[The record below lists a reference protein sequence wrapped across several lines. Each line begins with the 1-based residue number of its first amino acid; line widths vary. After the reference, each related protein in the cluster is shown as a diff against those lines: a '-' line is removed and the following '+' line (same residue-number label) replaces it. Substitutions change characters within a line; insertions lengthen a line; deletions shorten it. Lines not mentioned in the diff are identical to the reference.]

1 MPRFV
6 PPVAD
11 ESTALLA
18 FLAQQRSALRYS
30 VLGLTEDQVW
40 SVPTVSELSLGGLLK
55 HTTVTERRW
64 VVAALAGRP
73 LPGLW
78 PIEDS
83 GADLRRA
90 EGETTGGLLAAYQQA
105 AEETEKIIIDLPD
118 LGVGCANEQ
127 AAHWSARWVL
137 LHLIEETARHAGHAD
152 VIRQSI
158 DGAHAADLLAR
169 AEG

>member
-6 PPVAD
+6 PAVAD
-11 ESTALLA
+11 ERTALLA
-18 FLAQQRSALRYS
+18 FLAQQRAALAHA
-30 VLGLTEDQVW
+30 VLGLTEEQAW
-40 SVPTVSELSLGGLLK
+40 SVPSASELSLAGLLK
-55 HTTVTERRW
+55 HGAVTERRW

-78 PIEDS
+78 PMTDP
-83 GADLRRA
+83 GADLTRA
-90 EGETTGGLLAAYQQA
+90 PGETVPALLAAYRRA
-105 AEETEKIIIDLPD
+105 AEETERIIAELPD
-118 LGVGCANEQ
+118 LGVACANEQ
-127 AAHWSARWVL
+127 AAQWSARWVL

-158 DGAHAADLLAR
+158 DGAHAVELLAR

>member
-11 ESTALLA
+11 ERSALLA
-18 FLAQQRSALRYS
+18 FLAQQRDGLRYAL
-30 VLGLTEDQVW
+30 LGLTEDQAW
-40 SVPTVSELSLGGLLK
+40 SVPTASELSLGGLLK
-55 HTTVTERRW
+55 HTMVTERRW

-78 PIEDS
+78 PIEDP

-90 EGETTGGLLAAYQQA
+90 EGETVSSLLTEYQQA
-105 AEETEKIIIDLPD
+105 AEETEKIVLDLPD
-118 LGVGCANEQ
+118 LDVPCATEQ

-137 LHLIEETARHAGHAD
+137 LHLIEESARHAGHAD